1 MIYVEDGAG
10 HMNQLAKIETS
21 PLAVPFEAWVDTGR
35 ELASRRRNVDWELG
49 QWLVD
54 GEASGHLMQGG
65 FDFISETL
73 GIAPKRLRDIE
84 KAARI
89 PAHMRDASL
98 TIEHHASVADIA
110 EPAAQLELLSQAK
123 AKHWTPEQ
131 TRHEAMKSKPR
142 VDRLNDESPLDSFL
156 RHWNRLPRSVRME
169 AAEMIAA
176 SHGDEIEP

>member
-1 MIYVEDGAG
+1 
-10 HMNQLAKIETS
+10 MNALTRIEVSQSDT
-21 PLAVPFEAWVDTGR
+21 AFAAWVDMGR

-54 GEASGHLMQGG
+54 GEVSGHVTQGG

-89 PAHMRDASL
+89 PVHMRDAAL

-110 EPAAQLELLSQAK
+110 EPTAQLELLTQAK

-131 TRHEAMKSKPR
+131 TRHEAMKSRRPA
-142 VDRLNDESPLDSFL
+142 DRINDESPLDSFL